1 MALVLDLLVVSFY
14 FLYCLFQFAFQFLV
28 GIALVLTPERR
39 IPQPPAD
46 NRYKQ
51 RHRSNTLSRIARP
64 LKHLEE
70 HRYQIRAFQKI
81 TRTFGILPKI
91 VSPREYFLTRRPHG
105 AKPQVKGTQG
115 LAGRP
120 NPFADRPDFELV
132 QAETWRL
139 CS

>member
-51 RHRSNTLSRIARP
+51 RHRSNTLSCIAHP
-64 LKHLEE
+64 LSVAVHKTPISCANTLS
-70 HRYQIRAFQKI
+70 KCM
-81 TRTFGILPKI
+81 K
-91 VSPREYFLTRRPHG
+91 
-105 AKPQVKGTQG
+105 
-115 LAGRP
+115 
-120 NPFADRPDFELV
+120 
-132 QAETWRL
+132 
-139 CS
+139 